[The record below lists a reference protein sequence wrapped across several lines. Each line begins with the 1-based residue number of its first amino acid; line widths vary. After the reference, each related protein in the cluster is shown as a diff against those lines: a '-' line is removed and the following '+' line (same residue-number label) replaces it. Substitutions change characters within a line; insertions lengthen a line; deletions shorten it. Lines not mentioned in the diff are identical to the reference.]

1 MNFFTPAEIV
11 KNYGAAGKK
20 KAEMPLLKMLILG
33 FLSGMFIALGA
44 AVTNTAGHSIDNV
57 SAVRILSGLLFPGG
71 LTLVVLMGGELF
83 TGNCLM
89 CISVLEKQ
97 AKLSGVLK
105 NWAAVYVGN
114 LAGSLFTAFAC
125 AKFGQMNYSG
135 GGLAVFTM
143 KLAASKCSLPF
154 ENAFVLG
161 VFCNILVCFAVLAA
175 MSAKDTAG
183 KVLGLFFPICFFVVC
198 GFEHSVANMYY
209 VPVALLAKDLPAYAG
224 VLEGIDGSCL
234 TWGRFLMGNLLP
246 VTLGNMVGGLAVGIV
261 QWYCFLRGKTDR
273 AEKK

>member
-1 MNFFTPAEIV
+1 
-11 KNYGAAGKK
+11 
-20 KAEMPLLKMLILG
+20 
-33 FLSGMFIALGA
+33 
-44 AVTNTAGHSIDNV
+44 
-57 SAVRILSGLLFPGG
+57 
-71 LTLVVLMGGELF
+71 
-83 TGNCLM
+83 M

-209 VPVALLAKDLPAYAG
+209 IPAGIFASSVPEYAAGALEAGVALS
-224 VLEGIDGSCL
+224 VL
-234 TWGRFLMGNLLP
+234 TWGNFFLKNLLP
-246 VTLGNMVGGLAVGIV
+246 VTLGNIAGGVLTGSFMWLGHV
-261 QWYCFLRGKTDR
+261 W
-273 AEKK
+273 EKKK

>member
-1 MNFFTPAEIV
+1 MNFFAPTEIV

-33 FLSGMFIALGA
+33 VLSGMFIALGA

-89 CISVLEKQ
+89 CISLLEKQ
-97 AKLSGVLK
+97 AKLAGVLK
-105 NWAAVYVGN
+105 NWAAVYAGN
-114 LAGSLFTAFAC
+114 FAGSLLTAFAC
-125 AKFGQMNYSG
+125 AAFGQMNYSG

-154 ENAFVLG
+154 GNAFVLG
-161 VFCNILVCFAVLAA
+161 VFCNILVCFAVLAS

-183 KVLGLFFPICFFVVC
+183 KVLGLFFPICFFVIC

-209 VPVALLAKDLPAYAG
+209 IPAGIFASFVPEYAAKAVEA
-224 VLEGIDGSCL
+224 GIDLSVL
-234 TWGRFLMGNLLP
+234 TWGNFFLKNLLP
-246 VTLGNMVGGLAVGIV
+246 VTLGNIAGGLFTGSFMWLGHV
-261 QWYCFLRGKTDR
+261 WERR
-273 AEKK
+273 R

>member
-183 KVLGLFFPICFFVVC
+183 KVLGLFFPSAFSLYADLSTVWPICTTFRR
-198 GFEHSVANMYY
+198 ESS
-209 VPVALLAKDLPAYAG
+209 PLLCRSTRPGLWRR
-224 VLEGIDGSCL
+224 ESI
-234 TWGRFLMGNLLP
+234 FLS
-246 VTLGNMVGGLAVGIV
+246 
-261 QWYCFLRGKTDR
+261 
-273 AEKK
+273 

>member
-105 NWAAVYVGN
+105 KWAAVYVGN

>member
-1 MNFFTPAEIV
+1 MNLFTAPEVI
-11 KNYGAAGKK
+11 KNYAAAGKK
-20 KAEMPLLKMLILG
+20 KTELLVFRMLVLGILA
-33 FLSGMFIALGA
+33 GMFIALGA

-97 AKLSGVLK
+97 AKLLGVLK

-209 VPVALLAKDLPAYAG
+209 IPAGIFASSVPEYAAGALEAGVALS
-224 VLEGIDGSCL
+224 VL
-234 TWGRFLMGNLLP
+234 TWGNFFLKNLLP
-246 VTLGNMVGGLAVGIV
+246 VTLGNIAGGVLTGSFMWLGHV
-261 QWYCFLRGKTDR
+261 W
-273 AEKK
+273 EKKK

>member
-89 CISVLEKQ
+89 CIRSEERRVGKECNQ
-97 AKLSGVLK
+97 VCRSR
-105 NWAAVYVGN
+105 WAPY
-114 LAGSLFTAFAC
+114 
-125 AKFGQMNYSG
+125 
-135 GGLAVFTM
+135 
-143 KLAASKCSLPF
+143 
-154 ENAFVLG
+154 
-161 VFCNILVCFAVLAA
+161 
-175 MSAKDTAG
+175 
-183 KVLGLFFPICFFVVC
+183 
-198 GFEHSVANMYY
+198 H
-209 VPVALLAKDLPAYAG
+209 
-224 VLEGIDGSCL
+224 
-234 TWGRFLMGNLLP
+234 
-246 VTLGNMVGGLAVGIV
+246 
-261 QWYCFLRGKTDR
+261 
-273 AEKK
+273 

>member
-114 LAGSLFTAFAC
+114 LAGSLFIAFAC

>member
-11 KNYGAAGKK
+11 KNYGAAGRK
-20 KAEMPLLKMLILG
+20 KAEMPVLEMLILS
-33 FLSGMFIALGA
+33 FLAGMFIALGA
-44 AVTNTAGHSIDNV
+44 AVTNTAGHSIGNV
-57 SAVRILSGLLFPGG
+57 SAIRILSGLLFPGG

-97 AKLSGVLK
+97 AKLPGVLK

-143 KLAASKCSLPF
+143 TLAVSKCSLPF

-183 KVLGLFFPICFFVVC
+183 KVIGLFFPICFFAIC
-198 GFEHSVANMYY
+198 GFEHSIANMYY
-209 VPVALLAKDLPAYAG
+209 IPAGIFASSVPEYAAQALEAG
-224 VLEGIDGSCL
+224 VDLSVL
-234 TWGRFLMGNLLP
+234 TWGNFFLKNLIP
-246 VTLGNMVGGLAVGIV
+246 VTFGNIAGGVLTGALMWLGHV
-261 QWYCFLRGKTDR
+261 WER
-273 AEKK
+273 KK

>member
-11 KNYGAAGKK
+11 KNYGVAGKK

>member
-83 TGNCLM
+83 
-89 CISVLEKQ
+89 
-97 AKLSGVLK
+97 SGVLK

-114 LAGSLFTAFAC
+114 LAGSLFIAFAC

-209 VPVALLAKDLPAYAG
+209 IPAGIFASSVPEYAAGALEAG
-224 VLEGIDGSCL
+224 VDLSVL
-234 TWGRFLMGNLLP
+234 TWGNFFLKNLLP
-246 VTLGNMVGGLAVGIV
+246 VTLGNIAGGVLTGSFMWLGHV
-261 QWYCFLRGKTDR
+261 W
-273 AEKK
+273 EKKK

>member
-209 VPVALLAKDLPAYAG
+209 IPAGIFASSVSEYAAGALEAG
-224 VLEGIDGSCL
+224 VDLSVL
-234 TWGRFLMGNLLP
+234 TWGNFFLKNLLP
-246 VTLGNMVGGLAVGIV
+246 VTLGNIAGGVLTGSFMWLGHV
-261 QWYCFLRGKTDR
+261 W
-273 AEKK
+273 ENKK